1 MARYRKSDPDR
12 PEGPLGPVVP
22 DPDLGDAI
30 GSGDPEASSPG
41 EPAGARPPDEAAAA
55 LSAAYRMP
63 AQRVTGEMGVTLRQP
78 DLESTTDQ
86 ALWVAIRDR
95 TRVIGFEGYSRFIDR
110 VLCDDEASDDEKA
123 HLRPRAEPARL
134 AFGGD
139 AYQLLKVATEAFLV
153 LNCGI
158 MIDREHYRAGEQ
170 AERLN
175 AHDDYDE
182 IAHKLAE
189 YLSGGLPYIRTVLR
203 GLGVEQ
209 PERHLGSPF
218 CNTLLSGRPFDPCML
233 ELIWSYWHEEGML
246 VQAMNT
252 VSLRFQNKLAGE
264 HHALG
269 QLELSPLRPLSNLL
283 WGYIQDEPFRLSV
296 ARRAYEYSHH
306 YGLSLLGKAVP
317 RLRPADD
324 RSKFLEAFH
333 SLLRQVAVFYKED
346 ADTTVI
352 ADGFPLLNSLQEVH
366 LLLAEGAQNQFR
378 DLPWT
383 ARVEMLIQKWLLSRR
398 EIQEFLRGRA
408 MVPYKEPWM
417 GPVDSLRRLL
427 GWGDTPVTYFR
438 DLGVYG
444 EQILLSIRYG
454 NWMEVNEQDRP
465 KNWARYFQPEIQG
478 YLHAYRAA
486 TGVDLGVRSGDQER
500 VDTTP
505 PSILLE
511 RRLARQR
518 AR

>member
-1 MARYRKSDPDR
+1 MSKIKKTGNDDP
-12 PEGPLGPVVP
+12 
-22 DPDLGDAI
+22 A
-30 GSGDPEASSPG
+30 SPG
-41 EPAGARPPDEAAAA
+41 QPVTPDNLADIADIAGIPDIAGLAGGEGAGGSFSPPSE
-55 LSAAYRMP
+55 LPPPHHFRSEHGIGRM
-63 AQRVTGEMGVTLRQP
+63 AVTLRQP
-78 DLESTTDQ
+78 DLVSTTDQ
-86 ALWVAIRDR
+86 AFWVAIRER
-95 TRVIGFEGYSRFIDR
+95 TRLVGFERYCQFVDAVMCGRQPLEGQRS
-110 VLCDDEASDDEKA
+110 ASE
-123 HLRPRAEPARL
+123 RL
-134 AFGGD
+134 APGADG
-139 AYQLLKVATEAFLV
+139 YQLLKVATEAFLIC
-153 LNCGI
+153 NCGTLK
-158 MIDREHYRAGEQ
+158 IDPELYRPGEE
-170 AERLN
+170 APRLN
-175 AHDDYDE
+175 AHLDFEE
-182 IAHKLAE
+182 ISRRLGE
-189 YLSGGLPYIRTVLR
+189 YLHGGLPYLRTVLR
-203 GLGVEQ
+203 GLGE
-209 PERHLGSPF
+209 EGLEWEAGAPF
-218 CNTLLSGRPFDPCML
+218 CDTLLCGRPFDPCML
-233 ELIWSYWHEEGML
+233 ELLWSYWHEEGML

-252 VSLRFQNKLAGE
+252 VSLRFQNKLVGTNN
-264 HHALG
+264 ALS

-306 YGLSLLGKAVP
+306 YGLPLLGKAIP
-317 RLRPADD
+317 RMQPADD

-333 SLLRQVAVFYKED
+333 SLLRQVAIFYKED

-398 EIQEFLRGRA
+398 EIQDFLRGRA
-408 MVPYKEPWM
+408 MVPYKEAWM

-427 GWGDTPVTYFR
+427 GWGDTAVTYFR

-454 NWMEVNEQDRP
+454 NWVEVNDQDRP

-486 TGVDLGVRSGDQER
+486 TGVDLGVRSGGLER
-500 VDTTP
+500 VDATP

-511 RRLARQR
+511 RRLEQQR

>member
-1 MARYRKSDPDR
+1 MARDKRASDQPAEPVAPTGAEQDEAIDSAA
-12 PEGPLGPVVP
+12 PE
-22 DPDLGDAI
+22 
-30 GSGDPEASSPG
+30 EASPVDTGLLDAELSEG
-41 EPAGARPPDEAAAA
+41 YRVPP
-55 LSAAYRMP
+55 
-63 AQRVTGEMGVTLRQP
+63 QRVTGDMRVTLRQP

-110 VLCDDEASDDEKA
+110 VLCDDEASDDERV
-123 HLRPRAEPARL
+123 HLRQRTEPARL

-158 MIDREHYRAGEQ
+158 MNGIDRQLYRPGEQ

-182 IAHKLAE
+182 IARKLGE

-203 GLGVEQ
+203 GLGVER

-218 CNTLLSGRPFDPCML
+218 CDTLLSGRPFDPCML

-252 VSLRFQNKLAGE
+252 VCLRFQNKLAGDST
-264 HHALG
+264 ALS

-306 YGLSLLGKAVP
+306 YGISLLGKAVP
-317 RLRPADD
+317 QLRPADD

-398 EIQEFLRGRA
+398 EIQDFLRGRA

-427 GWGDTPVTYFR
+427 GWGDTAVTYFR

-486 TGVDLGVRSGDQER
+486 TGVDLGVRASGHER
-500 VDTTP
+500 VDSTP

>member
-1 MARYRKSDPDR
+1 MGKKDGPKDPEEPFGKEGGVESGGALPEDKTYQHEPEPELPHGFHFR
-12 PEGPLGPVVP
+12 PE
-22 DPDLGDAI
+22 
-30 GSGDPEASSPG
+30 PE
-41 EPAGARPPDEAAAA
+41 
-55 LSAAYRMP
+55 
-63 AQRVTGEMGVTLRQP
+63 RVTGRMAVTLQQP
-78 DLESTTDQ
+78 DIVSTWDQ
-86 ALWVAIRDR
+86 SLWVAVREQAH
-95 TRVIGFEGYSRFIDR
+95 RVNFERYCQFIDAVMCGR
-110 VLCDDEASDDEKA
+110 HRLEG
-123 HLRPRAEPARL
+123 HRPATERL
-134 AFGGD
+134 AFGADG
-139 AYQLLKVATEAFLV
+139 YQLLKVATEAFLI
-153 LNCGI
+153 LHCGTLK
-158 MIDREHYRAGEQ
+158 IDPELYRPGEE
-170 AERLN
+170 APRLH
-175 AHDDYDE
+175 AHLGFEE
-182 IAHKLAE
+182 ISHRLSE
-189 YLSGGLPYIRTVLR
+189 YLQGGSLPYLRTVLR
-203 GLGVEQ
+203 GLGE
-209 PERHLGSPF
+209 EGLGFDSGSPF
-218 CNTLLSGRPFDPCML
+218 CETLVCGRPFDPLML

-252 VSLRFQNKLAGE
+252 VCLRFQNKLVGQNN
-264 HHALG
+264 ALS

-306 YGLSLLGKAVP
+306 YGLPLLGKAVP
-317 RLRPADD
+317 RMRPADD

-333 SLLRQVAVFYKED
+333 SLLRQVAIFYKED

-427 GWGDTPVTYFR
+427 GWGDTAVTYFR

-454 NWMEVNEQDRP
+454 NWGQINDQDRP

-478 YLHAYRAA
+478 YLHAYRAV
-486 TGVDLGVRSGDQER
+486 TGVDLGVRPSGQER
-500 VDTTP
+500 VDATP
-505 PSILLE
+505 
-511 RRLARQR
+511 
-518 AR
+518 

>member
-1 MARYRKSDPDR
+1 MSKGTRR
-12 PEGPLGPVVP
+12 GQ
-22 DPDLGDAI
+22 
-30 GSGDPEASSPG
+30 GDPEDLGRPKESESAVEPG
-41 EPAGARPPDEAAAA
+41 GGEGGFGGDPPAPEPRWTEPRHFRQE
-55 LSAAYRMP
+55 
-63 AQRVTGEMGVTLRQP
+63 QHVTGRMAVTLRQP

-86 ALWVAIRDR
+86 AFWVAIRER
-95 TRVIGFEGYSRFIDR
+95 TRLIGFERYCLFVDAVMCGRQTLDGHR
-110 VLCDDEASDDEKA
+110 GA
-123 HLRPRAEPARL
+123 AERL
-134 AFGGD
+134 AFGADG
-139 AYQLLKVATEAFLV
+139 YQLLKVATEAFLI
-153 LNCGI
+153 LHCGTLQ
-158 MIDREHYRAGEQ
+158 IDRDLYRPGEE
-170 AERLN
+170 APRLN
-175 AHDDYDE
+175 AHLDLDE
-182 IAHKLAE
+182 ISRRLGE
-189 YLSGGLPYIRTVLR
+189 YLHGGLPYLRTVLG
-203 GLGVEQ
+203 GLGE
-209 PERHLGSPF
+209 EGLDREAGSPF
-218 CNTLLSGRPFDPCML
+218 CEPLLCGRPFDPCML

-246 VQAMNT
+246 VQAINT
-252 VSLRFQNKLAGE
+252 VCLRFQNKLAGNNN
-264 HHALG
+264 ALS

-283 WGYIQDEPFRLSV
+283 WGYIQDEPFRLTV
-296 ARRAYEYSHH
+296 PRRAYEYSHH
-306 YGLSLLGKAVP
+306 YGLSLLGKAIP
-317 RLRPADD
+317 RMRPADD

-333 SLLRQVAVFYKED
+333 SLLRQVAIFYKED

-398 EIQEFLRGRA
+398 EIQDFLRGRA

-427 GWGDTPVTYFR
+427 GWGDTGVTYFR

-454 NWMEVNEQDRP
+454 NWGDVNDQDRP

-486 TGVDLGVRSGDQER
+486 TGVDLGVRSGGQEQ
-500 VDTTP
+500 VDSTP
-505 PSILLE
+505 PSVLLE
-511 RRLARQR
+511 RRLAEQR